1 MQSGKSCVAEV
12 IKTFGVNGE
21 LVLKLY
27 NSFPEEIDLEEP
39 VFIDIDGIPVPFY
52 FKSFRFS
59 GKSKA
64 IIVFD
69 DFESELLAEE
79 LLTKQLLIDDELLE
93 AEEDDEPSPFD
104 FIGYK
109 VLLHS
114 DNPEMIG
121 TVEDYY
127 DYPNNPLFQV
137 LTADDQEILLPV
149 NEDFI
154 VAIDEEQESLYV
166 VLPEGFLD
174 IFEE

>member
-1 MQSGKSCVAEV
+1 MLIRPMYCC
-12 IKTFGVNGE
+12 
-21 LVLKLY
+21 
-27 NSFPEEIDLEEP
+27 FPEEIDLEEP
-39 VFIDIDGIPVPFY
+39 VFIDIDGIAVPFY
-52 FKSFRFS
+52 FKSFRFN

-64 IIVFD
+64 VVVFD

-79 LLTKQLLIDDELLE
+79 LVEKKVLYDDELLE
-93 AEEDDEPSPFD
+93 VDDDEPSPSD

-109 VLLHS
+109 VLTHC
-114 DNPEMIG
+114 DTPQMIG

-154 VAIDEEQESLYV
+154 VAIDEEQEALYV
-166 VLPEGFLD
+166 ELPEGFLD
-174 IFEE
+174 IFDE

>member
-1 MQSGKSCVAEV
+1 MHSGKSSVAEV

-27 NSFPEEIDLEEP
+27 SSFPEEIDLEEP
-39 VFIDIDGIPVPFY
+39 VFIDIDGIAVPFY
-52 FKSFRFS
+52 FKAFRFN

-64 IIVFD
+64 VVVFD
-69 DFESELLAEE
+69 DFESELFAEE
-79 LLTKQLLIDDELLE
+79 LIGKIVLYDDELLE
-93 AEEDDEPSPFD
+93 DENDEPSPFD
-104 FIGYK
+104 FVGYK
-109 VLLHS
+109 VLTHC
-114 DNPEMIG
+114 DTPQMIG

-154 VAIDEEQESLYV
+154 VAIDDEQEALYV
-166 VLPEGFLD
+166 ELPEGFLD

>member
-27 NSFPEEIDLEEP
+27 SSFPEEIDLEEP
-39 VFIDIDGIPVPFY
+39 VFIEIDGIPVPFY
-52 FKSFRFS
+52 FKSFRFN

-64 IIVFD
+64 IVVFD
-69 DFESELLAEE
+69 DFESDILVQEYVGL
-79 LLTKQLLIDDELLE
+79 KVWYDDDLLI
-93 AEEDDEPSPFD
+93 EEDDDEPSPAD
-104 FIGYK
+104 FIGFK
-109 VLLHS
+109 VLTHA
-114 DNPEMIG
+114 DPPQMIG

-137 LTADDQEILLPV
+137 MTADDQEILLPV

-154 VAIDEEQESLYV
+154 VAIDDEQETLYV
-166 VLPEGFLD
+166 VLPEGFLS
-174 IFEE
+174 IF

>member
-1 MQSGKSCVAEV
+1 MHSGKSCVAEV

-27 NSFPEEIDLEEP
+27 SSFPEEIDLEEP
-39 VFIDIDGIPVPFY
+39 VFIDIDGIAVPFY
-52 FKSFRFS
+52 FKSFRFN

-64 IIVFD
+64 VVVFD

-79 LLTKQLLIDDELLE
+79 LVEKKVLYDDELLE
-93 AEEDDEPSPFD
+93 VDDDEPSPSD

-109 VLLHS
+109 VLTHC
-114 DNPEMIG
+114 DTPQMIG

-154 VAIDEEQESLYV
+154 VAIDEEQEALYV
-166 VLPEGFLD
+166 EFPEGFLD
-174 IFEE
+174 IFDE